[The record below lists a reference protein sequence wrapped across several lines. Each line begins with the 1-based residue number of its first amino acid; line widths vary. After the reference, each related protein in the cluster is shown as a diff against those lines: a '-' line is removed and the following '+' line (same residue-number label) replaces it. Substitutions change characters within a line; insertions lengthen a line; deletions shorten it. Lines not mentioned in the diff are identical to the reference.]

1 MAEIITGP
9 FHMDE
14 QGFLATIEELIER
27 FDGYSSGK
35 YLAELGKIHD
45 EYGEIGSLS
54 LFDEKVCELGKELFC
69 STSWVANLAW
79 AMISFDYDL
88 VEHDAN
94 FLDGCRNIVRKYGM
108 SVWLYE
114 MINDASIAVAL
125 QRPSSRMPFQI
136 GLTYTKDVFRRS
148 KKKGGKY
155 ATSKKKRLACMA
167 EYLQEVYWLAAY
179 SLLRWGEEEPRAAD
193 VALMVLG
200 YGGIGM
206 CMLRDDRKWWI
217 PDAMKTSPIE
227 ICATICAIL
236 EFKPI
241 WIMLAMPTLPNPC
254 CLNIPRVWMRDICTM
269 RGKSWKRIVLCG
281 TSRLNQLRKS
291 WNAFTRRARIR

>member
-1 MAEIITGP
+1 MGGE
-9 FHMDE
+9 
-14 QGFLATIEELIER
+14 
-27 FDGYSSGK
+27 SGV
-35 YLAELGKIHD
+35 G
-45 EYGEIGSLS
+45 
-54 LFDEKVCELGKELFC
+54 
-69 STSWVANLAW
+69 
-79 AMISFDYDL
+79 MISFDYDL

-155 ATSKKKRLACMA
+155 ATSKKKRLAA
-167 EYLQEVYWLAAY
+167 WLNICRKY
-179 SLLRWGEEEPRAAD
+179 IGWPRTVCYVGVREEPRAAD

-206 CMLRDDRKWWI
+206 CMLRDDPK
-217 PDAMKTSPIE
+217 
-227 ICATICAIL
+227 
-236 EFKPI
+236 
-241 WIMLAMPTLPNPC
+241 
-254 CLNIPRVWMRDICTM
+254 
-269 RGKSWKRIVLCG
+269 
-281 TSRLNQLRKS
+281 
-291 WNAFTRRARIR
+291 

>member
-45 EYGEIGSLS
+45 EYGEIGPLS

-114 MINDASIAVAL
+114 MINDASMAVAL

-136 GLTYTKDVFRRS
+136 GLTCTKDVFRRS

-155 ATSKKKRLACMA
+155 VTGKKKRLACMA
-167 EYLQEVYWLAAY
+167 EYLQDVYWLAAY

-206 CMLRDDRKWWI
+206 CMLRDDPKVVDSGCDEDFSYR
-217 PDAMKTSPIE
+217 
-227 ICATICAIL
+227 
-236 EFKPI
+236 
-241 WIMLAMPTLPNPC
+241 N
-254 CLNIPRVWMRDICTM
+254 
-269 RGKSWKRIVLCG
+269 LCDH
-281 TSRLNQLRKS
+281 LR
-291 WNAFTRRARIR
+291 

>member
-14 QGFLATIEELIER
+14 QGFLATIEELIKR

-114 MINDASIAVAL
+114 MINDA
-125 QRPSSRMPFQI
+125 R
-136 GLTYTKDVFRRS
+136 
-148 KKKGGKY
+148 
-155 ATSKKKRLACMA
+155 
-167 EYLQEVYWLAAY
+167 
-179 SLLRWGEEEPRAAD
+179 
-193 VALMVLG
+193 
-200 YGGIGM
+200 
-206 CMLRDDRKWWI
+206 
-217 PDAMKTSPIE
+217 
-227 ICATICAIL
+227 
-236 EFKPI
+236 
-241 WIMLAMPTLPNPC
+241 
-254 CLNIPRVWMRDICTM
+254 
-269 RGKSWKRIVLCG
+269 
-281 TSRLNQLRKS
+281 
-291 WNAFTRRARIR
+291 

>member
-1 MAEIITGP
+1 
-9 FHMDE
+9 MDE
-14 QGFLATIEELIER
+14 QGFLATIEELIKR

-148 KKKGGKY
+148 KKRVENTLPAKRRDWPAWLNICRKY
-155 ATSKKKRLACMA
+155 IG
-167 EYLQEVYWLAAY
+167 W
-179 SLLRWGEEEPRAAD
+179 PRT
-193 VALMVLG
+193 VCYVG
-200 YGGIGM
+200 VRKSRVRP
-206 CMLRDDRKWWI
+206 MLR
-217 PDAMKTSPIE
+217 
-227 ICATICAIL
+227 
-236 EFKPI
+236 
-241 WIMLAMPTLPNPC
+241 
-254 CLNIPRVWMRDICTM
+254 
-269 RGKSWKRIVLCG
+269 
-281 TSRLNQLRKS
+281 
-291 WNAFTRRARIR
+291 